1 MSKLV
6 SVYIRPHLIS
16 FLFNEL
22 EGVKEGFYEFKKSKL
37 IRVTKMSVLGQFIHL
52 FKTRATEKVSSKI
65 SGYHIFLSIDIND
78 PKNNEGTVYEK
89 INQNNIHLELLPGDV
104 KLLND
109 HLESLFRISFVEFV
123 KGYVKHRESTK
134 YVNDAVH
141 EYMLLHGLYDT
152 EIDPESL
159 RRVYYNSKKKTKTL
173 QRIQVPT
180 SNQIKYFA
188 TV

>member
-22 EGVKEGFYEFKKSKL
+22 EGEKEGFYEFKKSKL

-52 FKTRATEKVSSKI
+52 FKTRATKKVSSKI

-78 PKNNEGTVYEK
+78 SENNEGTVHEK
-89 INQNNIHLELLPGDV
+89 VNQSTIQLELLPGDV

-123 KGYVKHRESTK
+123 KGYVKHRNSTK

-141 EYMLLHGLYDT
+141 EYMLLHNLYDT

-159 RRVYYNSKKKTKTL
+159 RKVYYNSKKKRRTL

-188 TV
+188 TC

>member
-1 MSKLV
+1 MSSLV

-22 EGVKEGFYEFKKSKL
+22 EGEKEGFYEFKKSKL

-52 FKTRATEKVSSKI
+52 FKTRATERVSSKI

-78 PKNNEGTVYEK
+78 SKNNEGTVYEK
-89 INQNNIHLELLPGDV
+89 INQNNIHLELLATDV

-109 HLESLFRISFVEFV
+109 HLESLFRISLVEFV
-123 KGYVKHRESTK
+123 HGYIKHRSGTK
-134 YVNDAVH
+134 FVNDAIH
-141 EYMLLHGLYDT
+141 EFMLLHCLYDT

-159 RRVYYNSKKKTKTL
+159 RRAYYNSKKKSKCL

-188 TV
+188 MC

>member
-1 MSKLV
+1 MTDLV

-22 EGVKEGFYEFKKSKL
+22 EGEKEGFYEFKKSKL

-52 FKTRATEKVSSKI
+52 FKTRATDKVSSKI
-65 SGYHIFLSIDIND
+65 SGYHIFLSIDKND
-78 PKNNEGTVYEK
+78 SKNNEGTVYEK

-109 HLESLFRISFVEFV
+109 HLESLFRISLAKFIE
-123 KGYVKHRESTK
+123 GYIKNRSGTK
-134 YVNDAVH
+134 FVNDAIH
-141 EYMLLHGLYDT
+141 EFMLEHNLYDT

-159 RRVYYNSKKKTKTL
+159 RGFYYRSKKKDNSL

-188 TV
+188 TR

>member
-1 MSKLV
+1 MPNLV

-22 EGVKEGFYEFKKSKL
+22 EGEKEGFYEFKKSKL

-52 FKTRATEKVSSKI
+52 FKTRATDKVSSKI
-65 SGYHIFLSIDIND
+65 SGYHIFLSIDLND
-78 PKNNEGTVYEK
+78 HNKSEGTVYEK

-109 HLESLFRISFVEFV
+109 HLESLFRISLVEYIE
-123 KGYVKHRESTK
+123 GYIKHRSGQK
-134 YVNDAVH
+134 FVNDGIH
-141 EYMLLHGLYDT
+141 EFMLLHNLYDT

-159 RRVYYNSKKKTKTL
+159 RRFYYNSKKKDSSL

-188 TV
+188 TC